1 MDDGRNH
8 APTRKNI
15 MDAFAR
21 MTQYSKAGDTVY
33 IHYSGHGGREAGT
46 YELCGAGGGG

>member
-1 MDDGRNH
+1 MDDGQH
-8 APTRKNI
+8 PQPTRKNI